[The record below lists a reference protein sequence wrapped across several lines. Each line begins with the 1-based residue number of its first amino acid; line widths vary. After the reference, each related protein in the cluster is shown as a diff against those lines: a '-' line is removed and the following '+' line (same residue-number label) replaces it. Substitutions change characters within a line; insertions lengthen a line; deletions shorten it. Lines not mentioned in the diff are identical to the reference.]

1 VRVLLY
7 YSAPE
12 WTGSA
17 RVFIAAGRGLAAR
30 GYQVTFVCPG
40 GGSVEAR
47 AAAEGCDVIPLD
59 AGGLLPARS
68 WHLQRILTQRFVETA
83 FVHTESEQLAMAI
96 AMRMAGRGGIV
107 RRVPPGARPHTG
119 RATRLALRLASG
131 GFVCTSAADAELV
144 RDVPHARAPVVAELG
159 VDIQRYDELR
169 AAPAPSLG
177 VAPGARVVVCVC
189 DANQRPRAA
198 SVLRTMAL
206 LAPRHPDL
214 HLVMLGPGPGH
225 EDVRMHAAALGL
237 TRRVSC
243 LGERDDDLAVLRAA
257 ELGWVAA
264 DEDTAA
270 YAALDF
276 MAMRTPVVAD
286 RGTIAAR
293 YIADGITGATLTP
306 DDTPAAAAIVAALL
320 AQTAQRTTMGNAGRA
335 RVAREYTESAMLDR
349 LQEAAEMGRD
359 RSQWSG

>member
-1 VRVLLY
+1 MLY

-17 RVFIAAGRGLAAR
+17 RVFVAAGRGLAAR

-59 AGGLLPARS
+59 AGGSLAGRS
-68 WHLQRILTQRFVETA
+68 WHLQRILTQRFVETV
-83 FVHTESEQLAMAI
+83 FVHTQSEQLAVAI
-96 AMRMAGRGGIV
+96 AMRMAGRGGVV
-107 RRVPPGARPHTG
+107 RRIPPGAPPNTG
-119 RATRLALRLASG
+119 RATRFALRLASG

-144 RDVPHARAPVVAELG
+144 REIPRARAPVIADLG
-159 VDIQRYDELR
+159 VDAARYDELR
-169 AAPAPSLG
+169 AAPAPSVG
-177 VAPGARVVVCVC
+177 AAPNARVVVCVC
-189 DANQRPRAA
+189 EPNQPPRVA

-206 LAPRHPDL
+206 LAPRHPEL
-214 HLVMLGPGPGH
+214 HLALLGPGPGN

-257 ELGWVAA
+257 EVGWVVAG
-264 DEDTAA
+264 EDTAA

-276 MAMRTPVVAD
+276 MAMGTPVLTD
-286 RGTIAAR
+286 RATIAAR
-293 YIADGITGATLTP
+293 YISNGITGAILTP
-306 DDTPAAAAIVAALL
+306 GDIPAAAATLAALL
-320 AQTAQRTTMGNAGRA
+320 AQHAQRTAMGNAGRA

-349 LQEAAEMGRD
+349 LQEAADMGRD